1 MRSPRL
7 VEDIATMR
15 IVFVIILLIL
25 LCGGGRQQN
34 VLAQFTSCQSEEA
47 IEDGG
52 ALCDESGFEVLA
64 DLQAQLL
71 LSCPLSLFPLGMDG
85 CCRSLL
91 QYDWW
96 LVQSCLCSGKTGLA
110 GLIVSQKNIVESCG
124 CVATDRPSSIPS
136 KSSPT
141 VERNVAVVSISS
153 SGTASD
159 AVAILPG
166 SPNESQREIELV

>member
-7 VEDIATMR
+7 VEEIATMR
-15 IVFVIILLIL
+15 IELVIVLLIL

-34 VLAQFTSCQSEEA
+34 VLAQCTSCESDEA

-91 QYDWW
+91 EYDWW

-110 GLIVSQKNIVESCG
+110 GLIVSPKNIVESCG
-124 CVATDRPSSIPS
+124 CVAIDRSSSIPPQNI
-136 KSSPT
+136 PT
-141 VERNVAVVSISS
+141 VERNVAVVSSSSSSS
-153 SGTASD
+153 SGTAS
-159 AVAILPG
+159 AGAAFLPA
-166 SPNESQREIELV
+166 SPNESLN